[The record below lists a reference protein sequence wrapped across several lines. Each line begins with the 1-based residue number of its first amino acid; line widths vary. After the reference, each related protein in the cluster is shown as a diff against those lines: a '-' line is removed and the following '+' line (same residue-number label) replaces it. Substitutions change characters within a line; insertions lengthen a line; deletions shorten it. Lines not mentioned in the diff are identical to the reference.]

1 MLEDGGWRME
11 EEVILRSVCRDDEMI
26 SSSYL
31 YLIEILLSN
40 DSVTL
45 TSLGILKFS
54 RVDFA
59 AMCYV
64 FFFLAFCLLDMS
76 Y

>member
-1 MLEDGGWRME
+1 
-11 EEVILRSVCRDDEMI
+11 MI

-45 TSLGILKFS
+45 TTMTFLSFLVE
-54 RVDFA
+54 VDFA
-59 AMCYV
+59 AVCHV
-64 FFFLAFCLLDMS
+64 FFFWPS
-76 Y
+76 VY

>member
-1 MLEDGGWRME
+1 ME

-54 RVDFA
+54 RVGFA
-59 AMCYV
+59 AVCYV
-64 FFFLAFCLLDMS
+64 FFFWPFV